1 MKRCVVCKFKLAV
14 TVSSVVCY
22 KSRMQNSFLWFLAS
36 AESQTDPI
44 LSQLLSSSAWSPS
57 SCPLCLTLSPKPF
70 VWRQLVCKLCDSA
83 VYVKYCYVWL
93 ALGIPHIK
101 CCHDVQKV
109 AHKRISFLNV
119 SINALVAPIM
129 EQAFCNSWS
138 CDLLSRT
145 HWFSHW

>member
-1 MKRCVVCKFKLAV
+1 MCATRVECKIVFYGFWQVLKA
-14 TVSSVVCY
+14 
-22 KSRMQNSFLWFLAS
+22 RQIPSF
-36 AESQTDPI
+36 
-44 LSQLLSSSAWSPS
+44 PS
-57 SCPLCLTLSPKPF
+57 SYPVVHGLPLVVLCVLTLSLKPF